1 MSDANQTNYPGWTED
16 QWGRVHKA
24 VAEEAQKARVAAQFL
39 PLFGPVDSSVVA
51 VPDLLLGDVPNPPW
65 APLRQPN
72 RLDVDSTPNTQLAT
86 LSVQIPLATHE
97 VADPE
102 QLAALSQFRRAAVTL
117 ARVEDALIFNGQPGP
132 AMNPFGTAALR
143 PVFVVTGGGLQAGLV
158 PAGAAANAA
167 PVPANIPPR
176 ANRQIAT
183 PAGVGIPPG
192 WAGVA
197 RQANMANWGETV
209 VAQVCAAIGDLELAG
224 HSGPFACFLAP
235 DVFEAVHTP
244 PANMILPRD
253 RILPFLGGD
262 YLRRSS
268 MIPNG
273 YGIIVALG
281 GGPVEIVVASDI
293 SVRYLQ
299 QTTEPR
305 FLFRVS
311 ERIALRVKEWNAVA
325 VLHP

>member
-1 MSDANQTNYPGWTED
+1 MSDANQTNYPGWTEE
-16 QWGRVHKA
+16 QWGRVHRA

-39 PLFGPVDSSVVA
+39 PLFGPIDASVVA
-51 VPDLLLGDVPNPPW
+51 VPDLLLGNVPNPAW
-65 APLRQPN
+65 APLRAPN

-132 AMNPFGTAALR
+132 ALNPIGTGALP
-143 PVFVVTGGGLQAGLV
+143 PVFVVTGGALQAGLI
-158 PAGAAANAA
+158 PAGSVAYAP

-176 ANRQIAT
+176 VNRAIAT
-183 PAGVGIPPG
+183 PPGVGIPPG
-192 WAGVA
+192 WVGVP
-197 RQANMANWGETV
+197 RQVNMGNWGEV
-209 VAQVCAAIGDLELAG
+209 IVAQVAGAIGDLELAG
-224 HSGPFACFLAP
+224 HSGPFACFLSP

-244 PANMILPRD
+244 PPNMVLPRD

-268 MIPNG
+268 LIPNG
-273 YGIIVALG
+273 YGIIVALA

>member
-1 MSDANQTNYPGWTED
+1 MSDANQTNYPGWTEE
-16 QWGRVHKA
+16 QWGRVHRA

-39 PLFGPVDSSVVA
+39 PLFGPVGSEVVS
-51 VPDLLLGDVPNPPW
+51 VPDLLLTDVPQPPW
-65 APLRQPN
+65 APLRAAN

-102 QLAALSQFRRAAVTL
+102 QLAALTQFRRAAVTL
-117 ARVEDALIFNGQPGP
+117 ARVEDALIFNGQPGA
-132 AMNPFGTAALR
+132 AMPPIGTGAL
-143 PVFVVTGGGLQAGLV
+143 PQVFVVTGGAQQAGLV
-158 PAGAAANAA
+158 PAGAGPNVAPAAG
-167 PVPANIPPR
+167 NIPPR
-176 ANRQIAT
+176 ANRRIAT
-183 PAGVGIPPG
+183 PAGVPPG
-192 WAGVA
+192 WVAAA
-197 RQANMANWGETV
+197 RQANMATWGEIVT
-209 VAQVCAAIGDLELAG
+209 AQVSAAIGDLELAG
-224 HSGPFACFLAP
+224 HNGPFACFLAH

-244 PANMILPRD
+244 PANMVLPRD

-273 YGIIVALG
+273 YGIIVALA

-305 FLFRVS
+305 YLFRLS
-311 ERIALRVKEWNAVA
+311 ERIALRVKEWNAIA